1 VPLSKKL
8 KMRKHLHMGD
18 AQLKPGVPMNH
29 LSWISQ
35 YIYDNPVDVFVDAGD
50 FADMP
55 SLSFWD
61 RGKLKAEGSRVKA
74 DLECVWMGLEL
85 LHSDMEVPFKAITS
99 GNHEFRVDRA
109 VESDSKWEGFL
120 SENDFWYENYYHK
133 VGKFLEV
140 VTVDSIAYCHFFQRK
155 NSGKPW
161 GGSMMNRLN
170 KIGYS
175 HVAGHSPG
183 FECLGEFLSN
193 GTQRVGMVNG
203 ACYLH
208 YEDYKGPQDN
218 LMHFR
223 GIVVMNEVDGK
234 GGFLPMP
241 ISLEYLCRR
250 YEGVTL
256 KQFAK
261 QQRKWI
267 YYGKRDNEAMKWLL
281 AT

>member
-1 VPLSKKL
+1 MSLPKKL
-8 KMRKHLHMGD
+8 KMRKHVHMGD
-18 AQLKPGVPMNH
+18 CQLKPGVPMNH
-29 LSWISQ
+29 LEWIAQ
-35 YIYDNPVDVFVDAGD
+35 YVNSIGADVFIDAGD

-74 DLECVWMGLEL
+74 DMECVTQGLEL
-85 LHSDMEVPFKAITS
+85 LHGTIETEHKIITC
-99 GNHEFRVDRA
+99 GNHEHRIERA
-109 VESDSKWEGFL
+109 VESDAKWEGMISTDDL
-120 SENDFWYENYYHK
+120 GYYDYYDQ

-140 VTVDSIAYCHFFQRK
+140 ITVDGIAYCHFFQRK

-183 FECLGEFLSN
+183 FEHLGEYLSN

-223 GIVVMNEVDGK
+223 GIVILNEVDGK

-241 ISLEYLCRR
+241 VSLEYLCRR
-250 YEGVTL
+250 YENVTL
-256 KQFAK
+256 AQFAK
-261 QQRKWI
+261 QKKKWI
-267 YYGKRDNEAMKWLL
+267 YYGKKDTTAMDWLL
-281 AT
+281 N